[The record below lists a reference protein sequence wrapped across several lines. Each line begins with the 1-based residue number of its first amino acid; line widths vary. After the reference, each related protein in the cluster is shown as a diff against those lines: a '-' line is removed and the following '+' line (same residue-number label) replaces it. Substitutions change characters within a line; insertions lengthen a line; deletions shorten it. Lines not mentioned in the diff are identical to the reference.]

1 MKTMLLLIGSLP
13 LFLLTFQSA
22 GWAETEK
29 DNVQTLYS
37 RYLEGAEQWVC
48 VHNRDTR
55 EIIASHRWSKPE
67 VGSQA
72 LTLVVH
78 SQDPELLGSCTVVA
92 FEALRN
98 AAFEMKTAPPKV
110 RTIHYLID
118 SVGNVTRSSRQVY
131 HCSVPSQIRDHL
143 TELDYDNAYG
153 LGGFEAL
160 CEPEE
165 QQSRGL

>member
-37 RYLEGAEQWVC
+37 YLEGAEQWVC
-48 VHNRDTR
+48 SYIWDTR
-55 EIIASHRWSKPE
+55 EIITFHRWSKPE

-92 FEALRN
+92 FETLRN

-131 HCSVPSQIRDHL
+131 HCSVPRQIRDHL
-143 TELDYDNAYG
+143 TELDYDDAYG

-160 CEPEE
+160 CEPE
-165 QQSRGL
+165 QQKSRGL

>member
-1 MKTMLLLIGSLP
+1 MLLLIGGLP
-13 LFLLTFQSA
+13 LFLLTSPSA

-29 DNVQTLYS
+29 DNVQALYS

-48 VHNRDTR
+48 TYNRDTR
-55 EIIASHRWSKPE
+55 EIITFHRWSKPE

-72 LTLVVH
+72 LNLVVH

-98 AAFEMKTAPPKV
+98 AAFEMDIDPPKI
-110 RTIHYLID
+110 RAIHYLID
-118 SVGNVTRSSRQVY
+118 YVGNVTRPSRQVY
-131 HCSVPSQIRDHL
+131 HCSVPRQIRNHL
-143 TELDYDNAYG
+143 TDLNYDSAYG

-160 CEPEE
+160 CKREE
-165 QQSRGL
+165 QKSQDL